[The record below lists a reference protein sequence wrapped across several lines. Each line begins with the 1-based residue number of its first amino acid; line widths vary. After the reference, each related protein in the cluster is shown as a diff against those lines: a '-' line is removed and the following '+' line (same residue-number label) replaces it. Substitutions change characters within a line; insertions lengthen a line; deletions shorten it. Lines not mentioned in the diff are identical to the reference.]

1 MNDRNA
7 AMPAALSKTG
17 WHRPLLISWH
27 ARALYIGPAFNLA
40 AHRNAVAVLAV
51 GLDDVL
57 GVARDPARAEAGF
70 AYCRTALIA
79 PNQLHLLDTPGAQY
93 AFLYVDALSR
103 DLAALRSRCRR
114 QTGQLGLDLEG
125 EAQIIAMLGGMDR
138 SAAAWCTTGPA
149 LAAALGLGGAD
160 TDWRVRQA
168 AGAMLAFPAADTD
181 AAWHAAQAGLS
192 SSRFQH
198 VFKQQTGVSFRRYR
212 IWARLQATM
221 ESVMTG
227 KTLTEAAYDA
237 GFASSAHLS
246 AVFKAMFG
254 MSLTKLLSGNVLYIR
269 TELT

>member
-7 AMPAALSKTG
+7 GLLGALSKTG
-17 WHRPLLISWH
+17 CRQPLLISWG
-27 ARALYIGPAFNLA
+27 ARALYIGPAFKLA

-57 GVARDPARAEAGF
+57 GVARDPAGPEAGF
-70 AYCRTALIA
+70 DYCRTALIA
-79 PNQLHLLDTPGAQY
+79 PNQLHLLDTPGAEY
-93 AFLYVDALSR
+93 AFLYVDALSH
-103 DLAALRSRCRR
+103 DLAGLRSRCRR
-114 QTGQLGLDLEG
+114 RVGQLVCDLDG
-125 EAQIIAMLGGMDR
+125 ESALIAMLGSMDR
-138 SAAAWCTTGPA
+138 SAAGWHAAGPA
-149 LAAALGLGGAD
+149 FAAALGLGCAQAD
-160 TDWRVRQA
+160 FRVRQA
-168 AGAMLAFPAADTD
+168 AAAMLASPAAGTD

-221 ESVMTG
+221 DSVMSG

-246 AVFKAMFG
+246 ATFKAMFG

-269 TELT
+269 TGHA